1 MDGLN
6 LWLIAAIILVPTTII
21 TALFILQIIR
31 KAGYHPI
38 WLIPAL
44 VPGLNYLLLW
54 AFALS
59 NWPNLIANRPD
70 DLYRIA
76 LKQLSQ
82 GKVKQAIKHL
92 NLLAEDDHQD
102 AQYQLVDVYING
114 PDIEPSLKHA
124 VFWSEKLAKKGD
136 ETMQFVTGD
145 LYSRDD
151 NPVYDIEK
159 AEFWLE
165 KAIRCRHV
173 GAHRRLAE
181 VYEQVPTEQCQR
193 KKVIDLYLFSAGYG
207 DGLSQSRLFDIFSDH
222 NSEYYDPGKALHWLK
237 VQAESGNP
245 ELQYHLG
252 LSMINGEFIPLTME
266 DMWNDRGYLADAWIW
281 INRAAEQ
288 GHHRAKE
295 WLAEMEAKSVC
306 LLDNRMEFAS
316 ENSIKTNN
324 AAGILARKLSIG
336 NTDTDAEITDLIDE
350 PTLNGVSKEAVHGG

>member
-6 LWLIAAIILVPTTII
+6 LWLIAAIILVPTTIV

-70 DLYRIA
+70 DLYRVA

-102 AQYQLVDVYING
+102 AQYQLVDIYING

-124 VFWSEKLAKKGD
+124 VYWSEKLAKKGD

-181 VYEQVPTEQCQR
+181 VYEQVPSEQCQR

-222 NSEYYDPGKALHWLK
+222 NSEYYDPGKALRWLK

-252 LSMINGEFIPLTME
+252 LSMINGDFVPLTME
-266 DMWNDRGYLADAWIW
+266 DMWSDNGYLADAWIW
-281 INRAAEQ
+281 ISRAAEQ
-288 GHHRAKE
+288 GHHRAKA
-295 WLAEMEAKSVC
+295 WLAEMEEKSVH
-306 LLDNRMEFAS
+306 LRDNRIDFSWDKNAS
-316 ENSIKTNN
+316 VDSFSEALTQD
-324 AAGILARKLSIG
+324 LATGDVDGERVDELAL
-336 NTDTDAEITDLIDE
+336 AE
-350 PTLNGVSKEAVHGG
+350 PSKEAVHGG